1 MGLLRVGRGVTPA
14 VPFLAIHAGSRVGR
28 GLPRSKC
35 GSCRGREVGRPC
47 LVWAWDAELRRVVGC
62 FLGGCLRYSTERLGE
77 ESSGLSH
84 FPTAGD
90 LAGKSCIQA
99 CFLGSCREAPEH

>member
-14 VPFLAIHAGSRVGR
+14 VPFLGIPAGSGVGR
-28 GLPRSKC
+28 GLPRSER

-47 LVWAWDAELRRVVGC
+47 LEWAWEAELHRVVGC
-62 FLGGCLRYSTERLGE
+62 FLGFCLGYSAERLGE

-84 FPTAGD
+84 FPAAGD

-99 CFLGSCREAPEH
+99 RLLGSCREAPEH